1 MMKDSGFALRL
12 IVSTSLGE
20 VVEGILMLQSK
31 RDSGRASMAETFQ
44 LLQWE
49 DDLDYVMNNLEG
61 DAVPDPRLVGRA

>member
-1 MMKDSGFALRL
+1 MKDSGFALRL